1 MGVLAATSVL
11 AFATIATAQGP
22 QVIPGYDLRPSHCA
36 RVGHIGRSVYL
47 PWGTIVCGQIGVIG
61 QNECRYIEC
70 TYVNLVR
77 PRAQVVDVGVLRVI
91 SVPCT
96 WGAHRA
102 IVYLRADAL
111 RLHP

>member
-1 MGVLAATSVL
+1 MGLGLSLGEAVHAAISAIVSG
-11 AFATIATAQGP
+11 ASTAA
-22 QVIPGYDLRPSHCA
+22 GYDLRPSHCA

-91 SVPCT
+91 SVPCSPT
-96 WGAHRA
+96 
-102 IVYLRADAL
+102 
-111 RLHP
+111 